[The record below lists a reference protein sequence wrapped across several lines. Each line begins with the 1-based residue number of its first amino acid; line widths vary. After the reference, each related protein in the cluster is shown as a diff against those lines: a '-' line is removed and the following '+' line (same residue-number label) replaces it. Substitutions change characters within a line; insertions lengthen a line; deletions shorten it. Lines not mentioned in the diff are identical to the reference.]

1 MAGLNLTQTRLID
14 PVLTTVAQGYRNGTM
29 AAQFLFPRVDV
40 GLRGGQIIQFGKEA
54 FMLYATQRAP
64 GENTKRIQFGYAGLP
79 FSLIDYSLE
88 GQVPIE
94 NMQEAENGPPGI
106 DLGEVAVNGV
116 GAIMDLR
123 LEKQAADLARNAAN
137 YPAGNKITLSGT
149 AQWSDFSGTS
159 SPAAAVETGKEAI
172 RAATGRTPNTMVM
185 GPAVMSKL
193 RLHPAIIDRM
203 KYTGRD
209 VATTG
214 FLSDLFGIERVVV
227 GNAIYAN
234 DAGTT
239 ITDVWGK
246 DVVLGFTETASAAQ
260 NGVPSYGYTYNLRG
274 YPIAEEPYMDRN
286 TKSWLYPVTRSEAP
300 VIAAATAGYLIT
312 NAVA

>member
-1 MAGLNLTQTRLID
+1 MALNLTQTRLVD
-14 PVLTTVAQGYRNGTM
+14 PVLTTIAQGYTNGSM
-29 AAQFLFPRVDV
+29 VAQFLFPRVDV
-40 GLRGGQIIQFGKEA
+40 TVRGGQIIQFGREG

-64 GENTKRIQFGYAGLP
+64 GENTKRIQFGYAGQP
-79 FSLIDYSLE
+79 FALVDYSLE
-88 GQVPIE
+88 GAVPIE

-106 DLGEVAVNGV
+106 DLGQNAINGV
-116 GAIMDLR
+116 SAIMDLR
-123 LEKQAADLARNAAN
+123 LEKQAADLARNPAN
-137 YPAGNKITLSGT
+137 YASANKITLSGT
-149 AQWSDFSGTS
+149 AQWSDFTGTS
-159 SPAAAVETGKEAI
+159 APATAVETGKEAI

-227 GNAIYAN
+227 GNAVYAN

-246 DVVLGFTETASAAQ
+246 DVVLGFTETAGAAQ
-260 NGVPSYGYTYNLRG
+260 GGVPSYGYTYNLRG
-274 YPIAEEPYMDRN
+274 YPNAEEPYFERN
-286 TKSWLYPVTRSEAP
+286 PKTWFYPVTRVEAP
-300 VIAAATAGYLIT
+300 VIAGASAGYLIT